1 MQAGAT
7 RVKLKNRFASG
18 FAMGSLFPFLCVEL
32 FPFLWEKFFF
42 ARLRP
47 APG

>member
-18 FAMGSLFPFLCVEL
+18 FAMGLLFPFFV
-32 FPFLWEKFFF
+32 
-42 ARLRP
+42 R
-47 APG
+47 